1 MTTTSPHLHP
11 SRALFQNANPFTPS
25 IPTLNLNNNPTRRS
39 RSPSSSSTASF
50 RSAYSQPPTS
60 SLAEILSQSFSTP
73 SSSHFGLFTRNNSFA
88 ARNGSFSSF
97 GNSSAGSSRRPSCFS
112 ILEMEEEKAE
122 FGAGVVGVLEPR
134 PVGWWGVGEVLA
146 EEGESRRGSLG

>member
-1 MTTTSPHLHP
+1 MTTTSPHLRQ
-11 SRALFQNANPFTPS
+11 SRALFQNANPFAASTP
-25 IPTLNLNNNPTRRS
+25 TTAANTTTRS
-39 RSPSSSSTASF
+39 PRSPSSSSTASF

-60 SLAEILSQSFSTP
+60 SLAEILSQSFSTTN
-73 SSSHFGLFTRNNSFA
+73 SLGLFTRTGSFA

-122 FGAGVVGVLEPR
+122 FGEGVVGLLEPR
-134 PVGWWGVGEVLA
+134 PGLGWWGVGEVLA
-146 EEGESRRGSLG
+146 EEEAGTRRGSLV